1 MSVRS
6 TNKLLLVV
14 PAAIAALAAGVSL
27 IAAGTGLNTPQTT
40 LLGVCPSSTHAV
52 TTAAMGSAGTP
63 FGPGEVANAQT
74 IYRVGVELGLPAR
87 AEVIALAT
95 AMQESGL
102 QNLPYGTGASL
113 GLFQQ
118 QVGMGWGTAAQIMN
132 PAYASRSFYLRL
144 ANVPDWQSLP
154 VTVAAQAVQRSAFPG
169 AYAQWQGDATELVAS
184 FTGAGA
190 SLAGTSATCQ
200 VLDADVP
207 VPAGADS
214 GGGVTVPRG
223 FRLPAGTP
231 VAVALAIRFAFAQ
244 LGTSYDY
251 GGTCTDAHS
260 PDVALHCDC
269 SSLVQQS
276 YHAAGI
282 ALPRT
287 TYQQV
292 DVGTPVYSVASLR
305 PGDLL
310 FIPGSD
316 GTAAN
321 PGHVGMY
328 VGAGLVIQAPYTGQ
342 DVQLSPI
349 SQWTSSIVAMRRIVA
364 T

>member
-1 MSVRS
+1 VRGTS
-6 TNKLLLVV
+6 RLLLAV
-14 PAAIAALAAGVSL
+14 PVIAGLLAAAVALMAG
-27 IAAGTGLNTPQTT
+27 GTGLNTPAVS
-40 LLGVCPSSTHAV
+40 LLGGCPPPVSAV
-52 TTAAMGSAGTP
+52 TTAAARVP
-63 FGPGEVANAQT
+63 FGPGQIADAQT
-74 IYRVGVELGLPAR
+74 IYQVGVDLGLPAR
-87 AEVIALAT
+87 AEVIAIAT
-95 AMQESGL
+95 AMQESAL

-118 QVGMGWGTAAQIMN
+118 QAGMGWGSAAQIMN
-132 PAYASRSFYLRL
+132 PVYASRSFYLRL
-144 ANVPDWQSLP
+144 AQVPGWQTMP

-169 AYAQWQGDATELVAS
+169 AYAQWQTDAAGLVTS
-184 FTGAGA
+184 FGGAGG

-200 VLDADVP
+200 VLDANVA
-207 VPAGADS
+207 VPAGSAA
-214 GGGVTVPRG
+214 GGGVTVPSG

-231 VAVALAIRFAFAQ
+231 VAVALAIRFAFGQ
-244 LGTSYDY
+244 LGTSYY
-251 GGTCTDAHS
+251 FGGSCTDAHS

-276 YHAAGI
+276 YRAAGI

-292 DVGTPVYSVASLR
+292 YLGTPVYSLSDLR

-310 FIPGSD
+310 FLPGAD

-328 VGAGLVIQAPYTGQ
+328 VGGGLVIQAPQAGEN
-342 DVQLSPI
+342 VQLSPL
-349 SQWTSSIVAMRRIVA
+349 SRWASSIVAMRRIVTA
-364 T
+364 

>member
-1 MSVRS
+1 VRV
-6 TNKLLLVV
+6 TNKLLLTVLAAV
-14 PAAIAALAAGVSL
+14 GLLVAAISL
-27 IAAGTGLNTPQTT
+27 IAAGTGLNTPAVS
-40 LLGVCPSSTHAV
+40 LLGACPPARTV
-52 TTAAMGSAGTP
+52 TTAAVRPGLP
-63 FGPGEVANAQT
+63 FGPDQLANAQT
-74 IYRVGVELGLPAR
+74 IYAVGVGLGLPAQ
-87 AEVIALAT
+87 AEVIALST

-102 QNLPYGTGASL
+102 QNLAYGTGASL

-118 QVGMGWGTAAQIMN
+118 QVGMGWGTAAQIMD
-132 PAYASRSFYLRL
+132 PVYASRSFYLRL
-144 ANVPDWQSLP
+144 TQVPGWQSLP

-169 AYAQWQGDATELVAS
+169 AYAKWQADATTLVMS
-184 FTGAGA
+184 FAGA
-190 SLAGTSATCQ
+190 AGSLAGTSATCQ
-200 VLDADVP
+200 VLDVNVA
-207 VPAGADS
+207 VPAGV
-214 GGGVTVPRG
+214 GVPRG
-223 FRLPAGTP
+223 FHLPAGTP
-231 VAVALAIRFAFAQ
+231 TAVSLAIQFAFAQ
-244 LGTSYDY
+244 LGTSYYY

-260 PDVALHCDC
+260 PDVVLHCDC

-292 DVGTPVYSVASLR
+292 YMGTPVYSVADLR

-328 VGAGLVIQAPYTGQ
+328 VGSGLVIQAPYTGQ
-342 DVQLSPI
+342 DVQLSPL
-349 SQWTSSIVAMRRIVA
+349 SQWTSSIMAMRQIVSA
-364 T
+364 

>member
-1 MSVRS
+1 MRA
-6 TNKLLLVV
+6 TKRLLLGV
-14 PAAIAALAAGVSL
+14 PALAGAL
-27 IAAGTGLNTPQTT
+27 IAAVPLIVAGAGLNAPAVS
-40 LLGVCPSSTHAV
+40 LLGVCPSSARTV
-52 TTAAMGSAGTP
+52 TTAAAGPAGLP
-63 FGPGEVANAQT
+63 FGPGQLANAQI
-74 IYRVGVELGLPAR
+74 IYQVGAELGLPAQ
-87 AEVIALAT
+87 AEIVALAT

-118 QVGMGWGTAAQIMN
+118 QVGMGWGTAAQIMD
-132 PAYASRSFYLRL
+132 PVYAARSFYLRL
-144 ANVPDWQSLP
+144 AQVPGWQTMP

-169 AYAQWQGDATELVAS
+169 AYAKWQGDATDLVAS
-184 FTGAGA
+184 FTGAGG

-200 VLDADVP
+200 VLDANVA
-207 VPAGADS
+207 VPAGA
-214 GGGVTVPRG
+214 GVPRG

-244 LGTSYDY
+244 LGTSYYY

-260 PDVALHCDC
+260 PNVTLHCDC
-269 SSLVQQS
+269 SSLVQMS

-282 ALPRT
+282 TLPRT

-292 DVGTPVYSVASLR
+292 YEGTPVYSIASLR

-328 VGAGLVIQAPYTGQ
+328 VGDGLVIQAPYTGQ
-342 DVQLSPI
+342 DVQLSPL
-349 SQWTSSIVAMRRIVA
+349 SQWTSSIVAMRRIVTA
-364 T
+364 